1 MPLSLGQLW
10 QLDKLGQSNISFD
23 TLLRSVVILCILG
36 FVLVNGTVFENH
48 YPSSSVELYNYP
60 LWRFLIVFLVIVGA
74 WWCPYIGLATATA
87 AFFYLGDMHTL
98 TIPFTDGI

>member
-1 MPLSLGQLW
+1 MPLSLGQF
-10 QLDKLGQSNISFD
+10 GQSFD
-23 TLLRSVVILCILG
+23 TVLRTIIIVSILG

-74 WWCPYIGLATATA
+74 WWCPYVGLATATA

-98 TIPFTDGI
+98 TIPFTNSM